1 MTRFDAPFRVLLM
14 LLDLAA
20 IGLPVWYAFHSVSVA
35 YGLVIAVLQ
44 PVIFRENSLY
54 WRHGEIYRTFGP
66 QFAVLLR
73 SYVTIFIIFA
83 VVAFIAQGLGSRPRP
98 DDLLIMFAAVVALN
112 FAFRLG
118 FTVLLRLLGSG
129 PASSYVVIGSSPR
142 ARLIADALKGD
153 SKRTHFLGY
162 IVAADDDGNA
172 GLPDDEIVGT
182 LAALDDAITL
192 AGPDA
197 AIVVMDDKPV
207 GEILDAVD
215 RVAALPV
222 VGYVYN
228 DSFGIVRQRYKSRAI
243 GPYTVA
249 TIELGSWTPLDT
261 LLKRAMDI
269 AGATLFLALAAP
281 LFMLLAIAVKLGS
294 RGPVLY
300 LSERV
305 QGRAGR
311 VFKMYKFRSMR
322 LREADLDREMS
333 ASMDRLFADT
343 NLDKDFTKSLL
354 ADAITGVGWFM
365 RKSSLDEL
373 PQLINV
379 LKGEM
384 SLVGPRPSPPYEYK
398 RYAAW
403 HKRRLEAKPGMT
415 GLWQVVAR
423 SQTNFDEQAI
433 LDIYYIG
440 HRTLW
445 FDVEIL
451 FKTVPVVLYGRG
463 GG

>member
-20 IGLPVWYAFHSVSVA
+20 IGLPMWHAIHSVSVA
-35 YGLVIAVLQ
+35 YGLVIVILQ
-44 PVIFRENSLY
+44 PIIFRENSLY

-66 QFAVLLR
+66 QLAALLQ
-73 SYVTIFIIFA
+73 SYVTIFIVFA

-98 DDLLIMFAAVVALN
+98 DDLLAMFAAVVAFN
-112 FAFRLG
+112 IAFRMG
-118 FTVLLRLLGSG
+118 FAALLRLLGSG
-129 PASSYVVIGSSPR
+129 PASSYLVIGGSPR
-142 ARLIADALKGD
+142 ARLIADALKGEA
-153 SKRTHFLGY
+153 KRTRFLGY
-162 IVAADDDGNA
+162 IVAAEDDSSAD
-172 GLPDDEIVGT
+172 LPSEEIVGT
-182 LAALDDAITL
+182 LDAIDDAITL
-192 AGPDA
+192 LGPDA
-197 AIVVMDDKPV
+197 AIVVLDDKPIE
-207 GEILDAVD
+207 EILDVVD

-249 TIELGSWTPLDT
+249 TIELGSWTPIDT
-261 LLKRAMDI
+261 LLKRVMDI
-269 AGATLFLALAAP
+269 AGASLFLALAAP
-281 LFMLLAIAVKLGS
+281 LVVPLAITVKLSS
-294 RGPVLY
+294 RGPAFY

-305 QGRAGR
+305 KGRAGR
-311 VFKMYKFRSMR
+311 AFKMYKFRSMR
-322 LREADLDREMS
+322 QRDTDLDTEMS

-343 NLDKDFTKSLL
+343 NLDKEFTKSLPT
-354 ADAITGVGWFM
+354 DAITGVGRFM

-398 RYAAW
+398 RYAEW
-403 HKRRLEAKPGMT
+403 HKRRLDAKPGMT

-423 SQTNFDEQAI
+423 SKTNFDEQAI

-445 FDVEIL
+445 FDIEIL
-451 FKTVPVVLYGRG
+451 FKTIPVVLYGRG